1 MTSRLDEIFSPGRL
15 RQNWEI
21 QTKPVL
27 EPARSTLNRAIQAK
41 YHELRQLVD
50 ATFPDTSRLTGRF
63 SELTEN
69 INQLFPPEEISA
81 SVDIKQKEA
90 IVEMLEQLE
99 ELLWALGLSR
109 EDL

>member
-15 RQNWEI
+15 CQNWEI
-21 QTKPVL
+21 QTRPVL
-27 EPARSTLNRAIQAK
+27 ESTRGALNHAIQAK
-41 YHELRQLVD
+41 YHEVRQLID
-50 ATFPDTSRLTGRF
+50 ATFPDTSRLAGRF

-90 IVEMLEQLE
+90 IVKMLEQLE
-99 ELLWALGLSR
+99 ELLWVMGLSR